1 PIGDRLPARV
11 AIPIVVQTP
20 GQLSPTCSDPSPASL
35 YPDPASSN
43 HQSIPQPSFPSV
55 SGLKETPTAKIPSP
69 HDLAA
74 ILSPSAPP
82 EEATGGASRS
92 STPKRTH
99 AEAFSSRDQPYLHP
113 ASPTQIRVSI
123 ASTGE
128 PSPGTR
134 GAEDGNGME
143 MRGGQE
149 EKKAPKMLLSN
160 VRLILFLG
168 VNTGVNSVCK
178 ACASSNRDCTYPQAG
193 SMPTPK
199 RSDASAGIK
208 QEEGESKKRIRK
220 IEDSGRRASHR
231 TGEDVLDSDVL
242 TKKVWDEVYDI
253 FKLHFSTEMPFLHPP
268 TFKNRMRQAWS
279 PKEPSI
285 SAPDYHHGRVLL
297 LGVLTLTA
305 RFQPDLVRRHSPN
318 PHQPDPI
325 AASEY
330 YATAL
335 ADAFGPTS
343 RNLTNPSLEG
353 IQALLMLGLY
363 EWGQTKG
370 LSAWV
375 YVGIATR
382 LAQSM
387 GFPYVDDP
395 RAPPRS
401 PIPNGALTGLP
412 VVSPREELTEKEVR
426 RRTWWSCFIMDRM
439 LSAGKCRPTMIDV
452 EKLRVQLPC
461 SSDQFLFVR
470 TAETGFLS
478 TKWLKEERP
487 AGVTND
493 DNVLSWYIRLV
504 EIFGR
509 FSEWSYAGGRRTETL
524 PPWDDST
531 EFFKLR
537 HELESFNKA
546 LPSSLTFSDANLS
559 AHIEKRNATAY
570 TSMHTLYLLCQIML
584 HREYIPF
591 IPLRSEKPSGPLDE
605 PKFSSDEFEIP
616 AGFFEES
623 AEIMFKAAKDIISIV
638 KTCQE
643 EGALPESPQIG
654 FAVWQAAFICLYGAY
669 FPHMDTCGHVQSGP
683 PGQMSDPRHGYY
695 TETSSKMLKD
705 MVPMLKMV
713 QSYQSTLKAM
723 RRYFAG
729 AKKEYWEHTENHK
742 PISWHGGNLPEYEK
756 QEKRLKE
763 FGRLSDAAE
772 AADQP
777 RSRAGTN
784 DSAQPPSANGEPM
797 QGVEVA
803 PTSRSNGTGAWAA
816 INNSPPP
823 HEAGD
828 RSKFSSGGPHPYG
841 APSGYMQSTGP
852 QYQQSLNQSN
862 IPSLASP
869 SNGDSSAIN
878 SPPATAQA
886 QQFNVVSQGYSPSV
900 LQTQVGMAPPAHSGL
915 AMSPTWPTK
924 IKGYESIGISGMDNF
939 GQVYNQTGGNSLE
952 FETEA
957 PGYIQAVN
965 GTSEWDP
972 YTQSQYAAYAA

>member
-1 PIGDRLPARV
+1 
-11 AIPIVVQTP
+11 
-20 GQLSPTCSDPSPASL
+20 
-35 YPDPASSN
+35 
-43 HQSIPQPSFPSV
+43 
-55 SGLKETPTAKIPSP
+55 SGLITTPTAKISP

-74 ILSPSAPP
+74 ILSPSAQP
-82 EEATGGASRS
+82 EEPTTGASRS

-113 ASPTQIRVSI
+113 ASPTQTRASI

-149 EKKAPKMLLSN
+149 EKKAPKM
-160 VRLILFLG
+160 VRSSIACSRCRRSKVKC
-168 VNTGVNSVCK
+168 VNTGVNSTCK
-178 ACASSNRDCTYPQAG
+178 ACGSSNRECTYPQAG

-220 IEDSGRRASHR
+220 IEDSGRRTSHR

-279 PKEPSI
+279 PKDPSTP
-285 SAPDYHHGRVLL
+285 APDYHQGRVLL

-343 RNLTNPSLEG
+343 RNLTHPSLEG

-401 PIPNGALTGLP
+401 PASNGTPTGLP
-412 VVSPREELTEKEVR
+412 ATSPSQELTEKEVR

-493 DNVLSWYIRLV
+493 DNVLGWYIQLV

-509 FSEWSYAGGRRTETL
+509 FSEWSYAGGRRTEVL
-524 PPWDDST
+524 PPWDEST
-531 EFFKLR
+531 GFYKLR

-546 LPSSLTFSDANLS
+546 LPPSLTFSDANLS

-605 PKFSSDEFEIP
+605 PKFSSDEFDIP

-623 AEIMFKAAKDIISIV
+623 AELMFKAAKDIISIV

-669 FPHMDTCGHVQSGP
+669 FPHMDTARHVQSGP
-683 PGQMSDPRHGYY
+683 PGQSGDPRHGYY
-695 TETSSKMLKD
+695 TETSSRMLKD

-729 AKKEYWEHTENHK
+729 AKKEYYEHTENHK

-763 FGRLSDAAE
+763 FGRLSNATDTT
-772 AADQP
+772 DRPQ
-777 RSRAGTN
+777 SRATN
-784 DSAQPPSANGEPM
+784 DAGQPPSANGEPM
-797 QGVEVA
+797 QGVEAA
-803 PTSRSNGTGAWAA
+803 PTSRSNGTGAWAP
-816 INNSPPP
+816 INVSPPP
-823 HEAGD
+823 HDTGD

-852 QYQQSLNQSN
+852 QYQQS
-862 IPSLASP
+862 
-869 SNGDSSAIN
+869 SNGDSAIN
-878 SPPATAQA
+878 SPPAITQA
-886 QQFNVVSQGYSPSV
+886 QQYNVVSQGYSPAV
-900 LQTQVGMAPPAHSGL
+900 LQSQEGITPPSHAGL
-915 AMSPTWPTK
+915 AMSPGTWPTR
-924 IKGYESIGISGMDNF
+924 IKGYESISISGMDNF

-965 GTSEWDP
+965 GTSDWDP
-972 YTQSQYAAYAA
+972 YTQGQYAAYAA

>member
-1 PIGDRLPARV
+1 
-11 AIPIVVQTP
+11 
-20 GQLSPTCSDPSPASL
+20 
-35 YPDPASSN
+35 
-43 HQSIPQPSFPSV
+43 
-55 SGLKETPTAKIPSP
+55 
-69 HDLAA
+69 
-74 ILSPSAPP
+74 
-82 EEATGGASRS
+82 
-92 STPKRTH
+92 
-99 AEAFSSRDQPYLHP
+99 
-113 ASPTQIRVSI
+113 
-123 ASTGE
+123 
-128 PSPGTR
+128 
-134 GAEDGNGME
+134 
-143 MRGGQE
+143 
-149 EKKAPKMLLSN
+149 
-160 VRLILFLG
+160 
-168 VNTGVNSVCK
+168 
-178 ACASSNRDCTYPQAG
+178 
-193 SMPTPK
+193 MPTPK

-208 QEEGESKKRIRK
+208 QEDGESKKRIRK
-220 IEDSGRRASHR
+220 IEDSGRRTSHR

-279 PKEPSI
+279 PKDPSI
-285 SAPDYHHGRVLL
+285 PAPDYHQGRVLL

-343 RNLTNPSLEG
+343 RNLTHPSLEG

-401 PIPNGALTGLP
+401 PTSNGVPTGRP
-412 VVSPREELTEKEVR
+412 AVSPSQELTEKEVR

-478 TKWLKEERP
+478 TKWLKDERP
-487 AGVTND
+487 AGVMND
-493 DNVLSWYIRLV
+493 DNVLGWYIQLV

-509 FSEWSYAGGRRTETL
+509 FSEWSYAGGRRTEVL

-531 EFFKLR
+531 EFYKLR

-605 PKFSSDEFEIP
+605 PKFSPDEFDIP

-623 AEIMFKAAKDIISIV
+623 AELMFKAAKDIISIV

-669 FPHMDTCGHVQSGP
+669 FPHMDTARHVQSGP
-683 PGQMSDPRHGYY
+683 PGQSGDPRHGYY
-695 TETSSKMLKD
+695 TETSSRMLKD

-729 AKKEYWEHTENHK
+729 AKKEYYEHTENHK

-763 FGRLSDAAE
+763 FGRLTNAADT
-772 AADQP
+772 ADQP
-777 RSRAGTN
+777 QSRATN
-784 DSAQPPSANGEPM
+784 DAGQPPGANGEPM
-797 QGVEVA
+797 QGVEAA
-803 PTSRSNGTGAWAA
+803 PASRSNGTGAWAP
-816 INNSPPP
+816 INASPPP
-823 HEAGD
+823 HDAGD

-852 QYQQSLNQSN
+852 QYQQSLNQST
-862 IPSLASP
+862 IPSP
-869 SNGDSSAIN
+869 SNGDSAIN
-878 SPPATAQA
+878 SPPAIVQA
-886 QQFNVVSQGYSPSV
+886 QQFNVVSQGYSGGV
-900 LQTQVGMAPPAHSGL
+900 LQTQEGITPPAHSGL
-915 AMSPTWPTK
+915 AMSPATWPTR
-924 IKGYESIGISGMDNF
+924 IKGYESISISGMDNF

-972 YTQSQYAAYAA
+972 YTQGQYAAYAA